1 MTPRGQQAV
10 FAFCMVALSVV
21 TVVALRGTM
30 PPGPRNGDG
39 DPASTS
45 GFRKERRRPVR
56 IMGTRT
62 ELIAVAP
69 ASRNRRIFSAL
80 SAAEQALRDVE
91 ARMSQHIDASELSR
105 LNAARAREV
114 CKLSGATLD
123 LLRLCRDIT
132 GQTDGAFDAT
142 CRPILQVWRKAG
154 KTKRLPA
161 DADLA
166 GAIRQSGWDKI
177 ELLAG
182 GARKTVDGAGAD
194 LGGIAKGFGIDRAID
209 AMRNASAAGGL
220 VNVGGD
226 VRCFGRREKEG
237 RWLVGIRGPFDGR
250 RDFAVVQ
257 LTDAAVCT
265 SGNYER
271 FFEIDGKRYS
281 HIVDPRTGRTVDC
294 APSVTVVA
302 PTAAVADAW
311 ATALSVLGEA
321 GLKLLPE
328 DGGIEA
334 MLVIGTPEEYHVRLT
349 PGLER
354 LFAKPPGCRRKR

>member
-1 MTPRGQQAV
+1 
-10 FAFCMVALSVV
+10 MVALCIV
-21 TVVALRGTM
+21 TVVALRCTM
-30 PPGPRNGDG
+30 PPG
-39 DPASTS
+39 
-45 GFRKERRRPVR
+45 FRKARRRPVG
-56 IMGTRT
+56 IMGTKT

-69 ASRNRRIFSAL
+69 ASRNKQIVSAL

-91 ARMSQHIDASELSR
+91 TRMSQHIDASELSR
-105 LNAARAREV
+105 FNAARGGEV
-114 CKLSGATLD
+114 CKLSGTTLD
-123 LLRLCRDIT
+123 LLRLCRDVARR
-132 GQTDGAFDAT
+132 TDGAFDAT

-166 GAIRQSGWDKI
+166 GAIRRSGWDKI

-182 GARKTVDGAGAD
+182 GARKTVDGAGVD
-194 LGGIAKGFGIDRAID
+194 LGGIAKGFGIDRAVE
-209 AMRNASAAGGL
+209 AMRRAGAAGGL

-237 RWLVGIRGPFDGR
+237 QWRVGIRGPFDGR
-250 RDFAVVQ
+250 PDFAVVR

-271 FFEIDGKRYS
+271 FFKIDGKRYS
-281 HIVDPRTGRTVDC
+281 HIVDPRTGRPVDC

-328 DGGIEA
+328 NRGIEA
-334 MLVIGTPEEYHVRLT
+334 MLVIGTPDNYHVRLT

-354 LFAKPPGCRRKR
+354 LLAKRPDSRRTR

>member
-10 FAFCMVALSVV
+10 FAFCMVALCIV
-21 TVVALRGTM
+21 TVVALRRTM
-30 PPGPRNGDG
+30 PPELRNGDRN
-39 DPASTS
+39 PATTS
-45 GFRKERRRPVR
+45 GFRRAGRRPVR
-56 IMGTRT
+56 IMGTET

-69 ASRNRRIFSAL
+69 ASRNRQIVSAL

-91 ARMSQHIDASELSR
+91 ARMSQHLDASELSR
-105 LNAARAREV
+105 FNAARAGEAV
-114 CKLSGATLD
+114 KLSQATLD
-123 LLRLCRDIT
+123 LLRLARDIA

-142 CRPILQVWRKAG
+142 CRPILQVWRKAA

-161 DADLA
+161 GADLA
-166 GAIRQSGWDKI
+166 GAIRRSGWDKI

-182 GARKTVDGAGAD
+182 GARKTVDGAGVD
-194 LGGIAKGFGIDRAID
+194 LGGIAKGFGIDRAVE
-209 AMRNASAAGGL
+209 AMRKAGAAGGL

-237 RWLVGIRGPFDGR
+237 QWLVGIRGPFDGR
-250 RDFAVVQ
+250 PDFAVVQ

-271 FFEIDGKRYS
+271 FFEIDRKRYS
-281 HIVDPRTGRTVDC
+281 QIVDPRTGRPVDC
-294 APSVTVVA
+294 AASVTVVA

-334 MLVIGTPEEYHVRLT
+334 MLVIGTPEEYHIRLT
-349 PGLER
+349 PGLEK
-354 LFAKPPGCRRKR
+354 LLTKPPSRRRKR